1 LYNYNIL
8 SHHIISPNVFFIF
21 RKAPES
27 NSQLQLF
34 RYWRSEMFDYFKW
47 HMSCNGLRGQL
58 H

>member
-1 LYNYNIL
+1 M

-21 RKAPES
+21 REAPES